1 MLQLTSCLSGASPI
15 KPARSHERSESA
27 ASLRV
32 AERPDAFVRSPYA
45 SPSPSTL
52 PLAHVSPPS
61 ASDPAAEASADAAS
75 SSAAL
80 RVGRCVGAVVSAAVT
95 LSACAAPAAA
105 TPPVV
110 GLTELSTPVAAASL
124 TGIEHSAM
132 VDSSA
137 SAALAP
143 NAGRSEAAT
152 REAQPDV
159 LNLGRPVADQEHD
172 YLTVSGRAQ
181 WMKSPPP
188 WGDLGNPTSPV
199 VDVGVSSSGARVR
212 MQTYENGSLLYRVE
226 RDPRDDWV
234 GALPPSATDA
244 YIRHGGPA
252 YYGTLNGGPYSRQ
265 HRCTVRPARA
275 SSSITVAGICTR
287 TATRTVSSSTC
298 AISRSI
304 PRTIRSVARRA
315 RWGFPSLTSTG
326 SKRGFVRI
334 LRADISC
341 TISTRQRSR
350 SIDRSS
356 RDTTKKS
363 TAAEG
368 CSSSLRLLRDASRV
382 SCSVYA
388 WPSLSAAASRR

>member
-226 RDPRDDWV
+226 RDPRDNWV

-252 YYGTLNGGPYSRQ
+252 YYGTLNGGPYQ
-265 HRCTVRPARA
+265 P
-275 SSSITVAGICTR
+275 
-287 TATRTVSSSTC
+287 
-298 AISRSI
+298 
-304 PRTIRSVARRA
+304 
-315 RWGFPSLTSTG
+315 
-326 SKRGFVRI
+326 
-334 LRADISC
+334 
-341 TISTRQRSR
+341 
-350 SIDRSS
+350 
-356 RDTTKKS
+356 
-363 TAAEG
+363 
-368 CSSSLRLLRDASRV
+368 
-382 SCSVYA
+382 
-388 WPSLSAAASRR
+388 AASLYGTTSKSFLFDNGCGYLHTNGDKNGQFFYVRNLTFYPAYDKIGRQEGQMGLPVSDEYRVKEGLRQDFEGGYLVYNLNTSKVEVYR